1 MTESSLRFAD
11 LELSRRL
18 ERAEALSNSRLLTRA
33 RLVPDCG
40 ATWVDVAG
48 VRAMLDGPSL
58 PMTQPIARLKPRATA
73 DSEVAPDL
81 EVAHDAEVDAEVAD
95 DFSRAT
101 SDPEVAH
108 DFSRTEP
115 VVRLIE
121 RGKDELY
128 ARTSAAGW
136 AKLGSA
142 ILSSRSVASA
152 PSVCR
157 RTRLRVA
164 LMAALP
170 GSSSQRNAERSATPT
185 VSASRTPGSR
195 GNGL

>member
-1 MTESSLRFAD
+1 MTESSLLFAD

-18 ERAEALSNSRLLTRA
+18 ERAEALSNPRFVDARA

-40 ATWVDVAG
+40 ATWVEVAG
-48 VRAMLDGPSL
+48 ARAMFDGPSS

-73 DSEVAPDL
+73 DSEVAPDA
-81 EVAHDAEVDAEVAD
+81 EVASDAEVAPD
-95 DFSRAT
+95 AEVAHDFSRAT
-101 SDPEVAH
+101 PDPEVAH
-108 DFSRTEP
+108 DFSRAEP

-121 RGKDELY
+121 RGEDELY
-128 ARTSAAGW
+128 ARTSAA
-136 AKLGSA
+136 
-142 ILSSRSVASA
+142 ASA
-152 PSVCR
+152 PSVRR

-185 VSASRTPGSR
+185 VSASRTPRSS
-195 GNGL
+195 GNGM

>member
-1 MTESSLRFAD
+1 MTESSLLFAD

-18 ERAEALSNSRLLTRA
+18 ECAEALSNPRFVDARA

-40 ATWVDVAG
+40 ATWVEVAG
-48 VRAMLDGPSL
+48 ARAMFDGPSS

-73 DSEVAPDL
+73 DPEVAPD
-81 EVAHDAEVDAEVAD
+81 AEVAPV
-95 DFSRAT
+95 A
-101 SDPEVAH
+101 EVAH
-108 DFSRTEP
+108 DFSRATPDPDVAHAFSRAEP

-121 RGKDELY
+121 RGEDELY
-128 ARTSAAGW
+128 ARTSAA
-136 AKLGSA
+136 
-142 ILSSRSVASA
+142 ASA
-152 PSVCR
+152 PSVRR

-185 VSASRTPGSR
+185 VSASRTPRSS
-195 GNGL
+195 GNGM

>member
-1 MTESSLRFAD
+1 MTESSLLFAD

-18 ERAEALSNSRLLTRA
+18 ERAEALSNPRFVDARA

-40 ATWVDVAG
+40 ATWVEVAG
-48 VRAMLDGPSL
+48 ARAMFDGPSS

-73 DSEVAPDL
+73 DSEVAPDA
-81 EVAHDAEVDAEVAD
+81 EVASDAEVAPD
-95 DFSRAT
+95 A
-101 SDPEVAH
+101 EVAH
-108 DFSRTEP
+108 DFSRAEP

-121 RGKDELY
+121 RGEDELY
-128 ARTSAAGW
+128 ARTSAA
-136 AKLGSA
+136 
-142 ILSSRSVASA
+142 ASA
-152 PSVCR
+152 PSVRR

-185 VSASRTPGSR
+185 VSASRTPRSS
-195 GNGL
+195 GNGM